1 MILKK
6 RNEISRVFQKGQVYR
21 LQALNIHVLE
31 SDRTKTAFL
40 VSKRIGNAVKRNR
53 MKRLVREYY
62 RLHKERFLNKE
73 VIFYVKKFKDDWH
86 YLNKQID
93 SIFET

>member
-6 RNEISRVFQKGQVYR
+6 RNEISRVFQEGRVHR
-21 LQALNIHVLE
+21 SRALNIHILD
-31 SDRTKTAFL
+31 SGRTRTAFL

-62 RLHKERFLNKE
+62 RLHKKHFVNKE
-73 VIFYVKKFKDDWH
+73 VVFYIKKYLDNWH
-86 YLNKQID
+86 YLNKQLD